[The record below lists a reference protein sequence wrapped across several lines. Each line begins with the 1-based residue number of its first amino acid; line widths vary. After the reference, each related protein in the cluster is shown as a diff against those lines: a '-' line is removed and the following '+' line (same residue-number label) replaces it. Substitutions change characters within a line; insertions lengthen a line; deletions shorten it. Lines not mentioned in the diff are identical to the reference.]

1 MSIYWN
7 TFTILFINNTGYDL
21 AVSTPQIISRTVQS
35 ALPVPKNTASPGLK
49 AFFGQSSSDST
60 SGASGYAKW
69 TTPDGVV
76 CNVYY
81 NAPNTG
87 DPAGLPT
94 LDGINAG
101 NYKFTGGEITCS
113 GSGCNINSGYRG
125 YTMTV
130 TLDKN
135 S

>member
-7 TFTILFINNTGYDL
+7 SFTIMFINNTNYDL
-21 AVSTPQIISRTVQS
+21 NLNTPQIIAGTVQS
-35 ALPVPKNTASPGLK
+35 ASAVPKNTASPGLK
-49 AFFGQSSSDST
+49 AFLGRSSSDST
-60 SGASGYAKW
+60 AGASGYAKW
-69 TTPDGVV
+69 TTPDGVT

-94 LDGINAG
+94 LDGVNAG
-101 NYKFTGGEITCS
+101 NYKFTGGSITCS
-113 GSGCNINSGYRG
+113 GDGCNINSGNRN

-130 TLDKN
+130 TLDPT
-135 S
+135 

>member
-7 TFTILFINNTGYDL
+7 SFTIMFVNQTSTDL
-21 AVSTPQIISRTVQS
+21 TLGTPNIVSGTVQS
-35 ALPVPKNTASPGLK
+35 ATSVPKMTQPPGIN
-49 AFFGQSSSDST
+49 AFFGRSSSDST

-69 TTPDGVV
+69 TTDDGVSCV
-76 CNVYY
+76 VYY
-81 NAPNTG
+81 SAPNTG

-101 NYKFTGGEITCS
+101 QYTFDKGSITCA
-113 GSGCNINSGYRG
+113 GDGCNINSGNRN

-130 TLDKN
+130 TLKRK
-135 S
+135 